1 MDCLLKV
8 GQGGES
14 KFCTI
19 PLVGVFCLGGILTS
33 RVMVG
38 HAFTAW
44 TNLFIIINLVYTVRN
59 LICLDKL
66 GNDIFMHLALRSIKN
81 MLLQSHEG
89 KFYYKANYLLNSNF
103 SEMQTKLEDD
113 CLTAIFQTTTK
124 SLCLQ
129 PSVNIIKFV

>member
-66 GNDIFMHLALRSIKN
+66 GNDIFMHLALWSIKN

-89 KFYYKANYLLNSNF
+89 KF
-103 SEMQTKLEDD
+103 
-113 CLTAIFQTTTK
+113 
-124 SLCLQ
+124 
-129 PSVNIIKFV
+129 